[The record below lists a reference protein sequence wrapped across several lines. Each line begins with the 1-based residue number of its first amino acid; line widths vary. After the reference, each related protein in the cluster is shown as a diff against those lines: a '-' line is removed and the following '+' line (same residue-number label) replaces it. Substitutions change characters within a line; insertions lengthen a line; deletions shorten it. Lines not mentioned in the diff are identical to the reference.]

1 MTSRQRKRIQRAVEL
16 RGFHVKELDWE
27 PLAGDV
33 GDMGNPGG
41 WALVVDRPYVERTWP
56 GDDLYGL
63 SVEELLADIDWSLRP
78 PEPCACQPWP
88 SPAWMPLH
96 HLKGDPQR
104 PLHEPGCR
112 WFVDYRLRWWP
123 APGAPAEAASE

>member
-1 MTSRQRKRIQRAVEL
+1 MTSRQRTRIKKAVES

-41 WALVVDRPYVERTWP
+41 WSLVVDRPYAERTIP

-63 SVEELLADIDWSLRP
+63 SVEELLAGIDYSLQPARR
-78 PEPCACQPWP
+78 CACP
-88 SPAWMPLH
+88 SGRPGRHPLIT
-96 HLKGDPQR
+96 LKGDPQE
-104 PLHEPGCR
+104 PLHARTCV
-112 WFVDYRLRWWP
+112 WFIEYRLPWWP
-123 APGAPAEAASE
+123 A